1 MYLNE
6 RVFWFI
12 DLLIEFIRVLT
23 YITIMSE
30 TKSHI
35 MNQKIKLREEKEIDL
50 IVINWKTFKDRI
62 KFFDDI
68 IAKLRL
74 EGTPI
79 CIGIYTLGYL
89 AQFWCVYMLGIF
101 YIFGILCLDSLHF
114 ILLMAAVKQAKNIE
128 GKFEKEILT
137 VTKYLTT
144 KWRTALHF
152 IGVFIL
158 YAAFMIVG
166 VVLIVTSL

>member
-1 MYLNE
+1 
-6 RVFWFI
+6 
-12 DLLIEFIRVLT
+12 
-23 YITIMSE
+23 
-30 TKSHI
+30 

-50 IVINWKTFKDRI
+50 IVINWRTFKDRI

-89 AQFWCVYMLGIF
+89 AQFWLIYLLGIF
-101 YIFGILCLDSLHF
+101 YVIGILCLDSLHF
-114 ILLMAAVKQAKNIE
+114 ILLMAAVKQAKKIE
-128 GKFEKEILT
+128 EKFEKEILT

-144 KWRTALHF
+144 NWRTALHF

-158 YAAFMIVG
+158 YATFIVVGAF
-166 VVLIVTSL
+166 LIYYSLLE